1 MHAPGLEAI
10 ASRVELPVLRKLL
23 SLMEGRHGA
32 LRAGRSMEFL
42 DMAEYKPGDD
52 VKDIDWLASARVG
65 RTVLKRFEATA
76 NVQVI
81 LVADTGRSMG
91 ALAPSGET
99 KEEVA
104 VAACETIAWLST
116 VRGDQIGLVAGDAE
130 RLRQMPA
137 RSGNAHAETIL
148 RRLAADIDLASP
160 PSDMRRLLTRA
171 TVATMR
177 RSLIVIVSDETQP
190 DPSTEDIL
198 KRLRTR
204 HEVIVLSVADADP
217 TAFDR
222 GTRVIDVNA
231 GPLPDFV
238 LGDPELSAQ
247 AHEAARL
254 RKAQVAAML
263 WRRGAT
269 QVSVGS
275 SGAVA
280 RALVTAL
287 ERGNRV
293 R

>member
-10 ASRVELPVLRKLL
+10 SARVELPVLRRLL
-23 SLMEGRHGA
+23 SLMDGRHGA
-32 LRAGRSMEFL
+32 LRAGHGMEFL
-42 DMAEYKPGDD
+42 DMAEYKAGDD

-65 RTVLKRFEATA
+65 RTVVKRFEATG

-81 LVADTGRSMG
+81 LVVDTGRSMG

-104 VAACETIAWLST
+104 LAACETIAWLST
-116 VRGDQIGLVAGDAE
+116 MRGDQIGLVAGDSQ
-130 RLRQMPA
+130 RMRQMSA

-148 RRLAADIDLASP
+148 RRVAADIDLASP
-160 PSDMRRLLTRA
+160 PSDVRRLLQRA
-171 TVATMR
+171 LAATLR
-177 RSLIVIVSDETQP
+177 RSLVVIVSDETQP
-190 DPSTEDIL
+190 APEDDDL
-198 KRLRTR
+198 VKRLRTR
-204 HEVIVLSVADADP
+204 HEVIVMSVADADP
-217 TAFDR
+217 TSFAR
-222 GTRVIDVNA
+222 GTPVIDVNT

-238 LGDPELSAQ
+238 LGDAELADQ
-247 AHEAARL
+247 AREAARL
-254 RKAQVAAML
+254 RKEQVSAML

-269 QVSVGS
+269 QVSVES
-275 SGAVA
+275 SASVA